1 MAKRRPI
8 AEYYEREPL
17 PDVIVG
23 DDSGNVS
30 EAGWWETDGWVD
42 LTIPEQMMLP
52 PLPFEP
58 TWFEV
63 RPSRELRLPRWLH

>member
-1 MAKRRPI
+1 MPERRPI
-8 AEYYEREPL
+8 DEYYDLEPL

-23 DDSGNVS
+23 DDAGNVS

-42 LTIPEQMMLP
+42 LTDPEQMVLP
-52 PLPFEP
+52 PLSFEP

-63 RPSRELRLPRWLH
+63 RPSRELGLPRWLN